1 MAKIAISSEPEYPS
15 NMINSLDK
23 ICVKNVFG
31 KNVLKK
37 LLVKKT
43 SGKKILAP
51 KGASGL
57 TLTDNL

>member
-1 MAKIAISSEPEYPS
+1 
-15 NMINSLDK
+15 MINSLDK